1 MSDDLR
7 VNGNL
12 IAWGSHILKING
24 NRWFGITGI
33 SWDQKRE
40 RAYGWG
46 MARSHAPSGRT
57 PGKYTPGALKT
68 TLWKHTAGALRAY
81 LASLVE
87 DGRSYGNAEVPIFL
101 QYVEGS
107 KTFTYEFEEATTVG
121 ENCSDEEN
129 ADPNKEE
136 WEWSLM
142 RIRSDGLTL
151 YDSSEEGA

>member
-7 VNGNL
+7 VNGHL

-24 NRWFGITGI
+24 TRWFGITGI
-33 SWDQKRE
+33 SWDEKRE
-40 RAYGWG
+40 RSFGWG

-68 TLWKHTAGALRAY
+68 TAWRHTAGALREY
-81 LASLVE
+81 LASLV
-87 DGRSYGNAEVPIFL
+87 DDSRSYGNAIVPIFL

-107 KTFTYEFEEATTVG
+107 KVFTVEFEDAAPTGITV
-121 ENCSDEEN
+121 SDEEN

-136 WEWSLM
+136 WEWSVM
-142 RIRSDGLTL
+142 RIRNDGLTL